1 VVDLGR
7 PDTYED
13 ATGTV
18 RLVRIAINSAFGG
31 LGQTDPWYETQEG
44 SYWRVRYVS
53 IFGEAS
59 GGTVGTLVIT
69 FQALYGG
76 NTPAN
81 YWPASGGLVAAA
93 DPNVALNQSFLFTWN
108 TEVSDNYSNVDSD
121 FQRVWVG
128 GLPLMYLPGG
138 VLFTF
143 LMSAAG
149 GYDGGCTLHD
159 GHMQI
164 EQFQPGAVTGGQGAN
179 ADLYLLPALG

>member
-7 PDTYED
+7 PDT
-13 ATGTV
+13 
-18 RLVRIAINSAFGG
+18 
-31 LGQTDPWYETQEG
+31 
-44 SYWRVRYVS
+44 
-53 IFGEAS
+53 
-59 GGTVGTLVIT
+59 
-69 FQALYGG
+69 
-76 NTPAN
+76 
-81 YWPASGGLVAAA
+81 
-93 DPNVALNQSFLFTWN
+93 
-108 TEVSDNYSNVDSD
+108 
-121 FQRVWVG
+121 
-128 GLPLMYLPGG
+128 YLPGG